1 LEPVK
6 RRDVVVGLGIAGLLI
21 SARAGAQAPSRM
33 VRIGLLDHSGPD
45 AGRLVWWQAFRQ
57 QLAELGWV
65 EGRNVA
71 LESRWAN
78 GETERLAELAAELV
92 RLPVDVI
99 VTGGAESTHAARQ
112 ATTTIPIVM
121 ATGADPVALG
131 LVSNLARPGGNVT
144 GVTSLT
150 SDLNVKRVQLLREF
164 VPKVVRI
171 GVLWSSTVKASAM
184 AVRDTQMAAGAL
196 GVTILAVSVRRP
208 SEFDDAFRTMAR
220 DGAGAV
226 ILVQSP
232 PFYLERKQL
241 ADLALKHRLPA
252 FGGPRDYAEAG
263 ALASYAPRYPDFF
276 QRAAVYVDRI
286 LRGARP
292 GDLPVE
298 QPTTYELVINLRTA
312 RALGLAIPQALIV
325 RAEHLIE

>member
-1 LEPVK
+1 MT
-6 RRDVVVGLGIAGLLI
+6 RRDLVIAFAIASVPIG
-21 SARAGAQAPSRM
+21 ARAAARAPR
-33 VRIGLLDHSGPD
+33 VGLLDHAAPD
-45 AGRLVWWQAFRQ
+45 PGRLAWWQAFRQ

-65 EGRNVA
+65 EGRNLT
-71 LESRWAN
+71 LESRWA
-78 GETERLAELAAELV
+78 GGDTDRLADLASELV
-92 RLPVDVI
+92 ELPVDVI
-99 VTGGAESTHAARQ
+99 VTGGAEATHAARQ
-112 ATTTIPIVM
+112 ATSTIPIVM

-164 VPKVVRI
+164 VPRALRI
-171 GVLWSSTVKASAM
+171 GVLWASTVKASAL
-184 AVRDTQMAAGAL
+184 AVRDAQAAAGAL
-196 GVTILAVSVRRP
+196 GVAIQAVGVRRP
-208 SEFDDAFRTMAR
+208 TEFDDAFKAMAR
-220 DGAGAV
+220 DGAAAV

-232 PFYLERKQL
+232 PFYVERKQL

-252 FGGPRDYAEAG
+252 IGGPRDYAEAG
-263 ALASYAPRYPDFF
+263 ALASYAPRYPAFF
-276 QRAAVYVDRI
+276 QRAATYVDRI
-286 LRGARP
+286 LRGARA